1 MQQKLDP
8 KARWLFF
15 YNYFTS
21 FLFFVL
27 IIQIWGIP
35 LTYDSGYFE
44 TYLFY
49 LFVFVVL
56 FIYGALVLSQ
66 LVYRNYSYELVKEGF
81 VVRRGVIVK
90 VISTIPYS
98 RIQNIDLRRGI
109 FERVLGLTSVMVQT
123 AGFSAVATSY
133 SRWSYFAEGYIP
145 GLSQKSA
152 EKLRSLLFKK
162 VKSNRRQG
170 L

>member
-15 YNYFTS
+15 YSYLIS
-21 FLFFVL
+21 FFFFIL
-27 IIQIWGIP
+27 IIQVWGIP
-35 LTYDSGYFE
+35 LSYESGYFG

-49 LFVFVVL
+49 LFVFIVF
-56 FIYGALVLSQ
+56 FIFWALIWSK
-66 LVYRNYSYELVKEGF
+66 LVYDCYSYELVKEGF

-90 VISTIPYS
+90 HISTIPYT
-98 RIQNIDLRRGI
+98 RIQNIDLRRGVLERI
-109 FERVLGLTSVMVQT
+109 FGLTSVMVQT
-123 AGFSAVATSY
+123 AGFSAMTTSY

-152 EKLRSLLFKK
+152 EKLRSLLFKE